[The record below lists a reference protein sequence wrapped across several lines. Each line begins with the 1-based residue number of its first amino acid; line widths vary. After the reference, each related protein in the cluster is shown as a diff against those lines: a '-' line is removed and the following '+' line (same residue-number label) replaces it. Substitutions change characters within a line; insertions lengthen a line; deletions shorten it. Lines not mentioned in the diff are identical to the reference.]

1 MKLALLVFNF
11 IHDDGIRSLL
21 QSLNV
26 PGFTEI
32 PQVYGT
38 GESGKRFGT
47 HAFPG
52 HDTLIFS
59 VLADNQAETL
69 ADALERIKARLG
81 DRRKPGGVKL
91 FVMNIERVV

>member
-11 IHDDGIRSLL
+11 IHDGEIRNLL
-21 QSLNV
+21 QRLNV

-47 HAFPG
+47 HAWPG

-59 VLADNQAETL
+59 VLADSQAETL
-69 ADALERIKARLG
+69 ADAVERLKAGLG
-81 DRRKPGGVKL
+81 DRRKLGGLKL
-91 FVMNIERVV
+91 FLRNIERVV